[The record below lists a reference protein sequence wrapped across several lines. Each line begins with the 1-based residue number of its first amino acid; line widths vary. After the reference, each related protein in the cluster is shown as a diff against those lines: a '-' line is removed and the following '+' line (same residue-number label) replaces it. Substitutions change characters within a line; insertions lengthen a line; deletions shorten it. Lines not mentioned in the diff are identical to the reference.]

1 MLPLRRSSPQLDLSG
16 WTLTTKVSASETVRF
31 RVGFV
36 RVGRAVA
43 QVTFAP
49 SPQDDMTDASFRSLL
64 VRAGD
69 RLRELG

>member
-1 MLPLRRSSPQLDLSG
+1 
-16 WTLTTKVSASETVRF
+16 VRF

-36 RVGRAVA
+36 RVGRTVA

-49 SPQDDMTDASFRSLL
+49 SPRDDISEANFRALL
-64 VRAGD
+64 IRSGD

>member
-1 MLPLRRSSPQLDLSG
+1 M
-16 WTLTTKVSASETVRF
+16 RF

-36 RVGRAVA
+36 RVGRTVA

-49 SPQDDMTDASFRSLL
+49 APADDMSESGFRSLL
-64 VRAGD
+64 VRSGD

>member
-1 MLPLRRSSPQLDLSG
+1 MDLSG
-16 WTLTTKVSASETVRF
+16 WNLSTEISDDETVRF

-36 RVGRAVA
+36 RVGRTVA

-49 SPQDDMTDASFRSLL
+49 SPRDDISEANFRALL
-64 VRAGD
+64 IRSGD